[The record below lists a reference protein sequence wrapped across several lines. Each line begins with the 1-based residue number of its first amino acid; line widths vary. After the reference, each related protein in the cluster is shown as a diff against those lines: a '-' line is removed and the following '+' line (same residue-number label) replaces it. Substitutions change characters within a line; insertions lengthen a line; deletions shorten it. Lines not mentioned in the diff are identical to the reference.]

1 MEVNVVVVPYL
12 LLYWHWGV
20 RLTGKRGRGFVCGF
34 RISMFVDPLKNELL
48 ASRHDRQWGWRQW
61 NGARCVAALGR
72 LRAETKGGYCNL
84 LS

>member
-1 MEVNVVVVPYL
+1 
-12 LLYWHWGV
+12 
-20 RLTGKRGRGFVCGF
+20 
-34 RISMFVDPLKNELL
+34 MFVDPLKNELL